1 MKMKTALISIVVCI
15 IPISLFSAEYS
26 LQDVFNAALQNSE
39 KIQYSMENLN
49 IARIGKSKSL
59 SVLMPRIV
67 GYGTYV
73 EYSKRQ
79 YDDYGYLTQPD
90 SAGQWGIRA
99 DETLSLGLREFTA
112 LSMADT
118 GIKKSSL
125 DLDNTKEE
133 FLLQVARAYFDTLK
147 AEKQVEIARANL
159 ERLNKYKDMAEKRL
173 KVGEITKTVL
183 LRAQGEL
190 SGAQSDMVNAENA
203 VNLIRAV
210 LVRLTGIETDFKI
223 KDQPVQDKELEGLQ
237 VLKDSAYENRSDLK
251 SLEYMKKLALQQK
264 SYAIGSYFPNITLS
278 ALYQRTDQS
287 PGDINK
293 VPETASVAAGFNFPL
308 FVGGYRK
315 ADVDEAKA
323 KYRQAELLYEDL
335 KKNVSVEVETAW
347 LEVNTQKQVIVFLT
361 DQVSFARNNF
371 FSITRQF
378 EMGLASSIDVLD
390 ANTLLLTSERKLAN
404 ELYALQIAQLRLKR
418 STGTLLRDSN

>member
-59 SVLMPRIV
+59 SVLIPRIV

-79 YDDYGYLTQPD
+79 YDDYGY
-90 SAGQWGIRA
+90 
-99 DETLSLGLREFTA
+99 ETLSLGLREFTA

-293 VPETASVAAGFNFPL
+293 VPETASIAAGFNFPL

>member
-1 MKMKTALISIVVCI
+1 MKMKTALLSVVVCI
-15 IPISLFSAEYS
+15 IPMSLFSAEYTLKDIFS
-26 LQDVFNAALQNSE
+26 VALKNSE
-39 KIQYSMENLN
+39 KIQYSMENIN

-59 SVLMPRIV
+59 SALIPRIV
-67 GYGTYV
+67 GYGTYA

-90 SAGQWGIRA
+90 SAGLWGIRA
-99 DETLSLGLREFTA
+99 DETFSLGLREFTA

-118 GIKKSSL
+118 GIKKSSV

-133 FLLQVARAYFDTLK
+133 FLLQVARSYFDTLR
-147 AEKQVEIARANL
+147 AEKQAEIARANL
-159 ERLNKYKDMAEKRL
+159 ERLNRYKDMAEKRL

-203 VNLIRAV
+203 VNLTRAV
-210 LVRLTGIETDFKI
+210 LVRLTGIEADFTI
-223 KDQPVQDKELEGLQ
+223 KDQAAQDKELEALQ

-251 SLEYMKKLALQQK
+251 SFEYMKKLALQQK
-264 SYAIGSYFPNITLS
+264 SYAIGSYFPNITLT

-287 PGDINK
+287 PGDLNRI
-293 VPETASVAAGFNFPL
+293 PETASLAAAFNFPL
-308 FVGGYRK
+308 FVGGYRN
-315 ADVDEAKA
+315 ADVEEAKA

-347 LEVNTQKQVIVFLT
+347 LEVNTQKQAIIFLT
-361 DQVSFARNNF
+361 DQVSFAQNNF

-378 EMGLASSIDVLD
+378 EMGLANSIDVLD
-390 ANTLLLTSERKLAN
+390 ANTLLLTSQRKLTN
-404 ELYALQIAQLRLKR
+404 ETYGLQIAQLRLKR
-418 STGTLLRDSN
+418 STGLLLKDTN